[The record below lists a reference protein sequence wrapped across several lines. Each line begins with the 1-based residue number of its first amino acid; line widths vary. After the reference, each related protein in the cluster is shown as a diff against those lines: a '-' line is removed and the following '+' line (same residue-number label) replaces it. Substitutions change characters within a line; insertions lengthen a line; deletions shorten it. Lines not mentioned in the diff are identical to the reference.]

1 MEHGEGTTGACAAV
15 GQGRD
20 GSRLLNASAQRAY
33 LLSMR
38 PCLACSYDVHGNRSG
53 QAGPTPL
60 LRQQL
65 LGGAPGSLSV
75 AAAAAGAASAPRS
88 AAPAA
93 AATPVEVKALRD
105 EVKAL
110 RDEAAALRVQVRLV
124 GLVSKRSLPSS
135 CQC

>member
-1 MEHGEGTTGACAAV
+1 MLNSTTP
-15 GQGRD
+15 
-20 GSRLLNASAQRAY
+20 LT
-33 LLSMR
+33 
-38 PCLACSYDVHGNRSG
+38 CSYDVHGNRSR

-65 LGGAPGSLSV
+65 LGGAPGSLSA

-93 AATPVEVKALRD
+93 AVTPVEVKALRD

-124 GLVSKRSLPSS
+124 GLVSKRSLPSP
-135 CQC
+135 CPCLRNAVC